1 MTNNKSFISIGGKE
15 FPYKGHFS
23 WVQAQRQER
32 RKILEE
38 KGLDPFAVACD
49 NISRAMKNPEVQN
62 RVLQRLINTLNTK

>member
-1 MTNNKSFISIGGKE
+1 MTNNKSFISIWWKE

-38 KGLDPFAVACD
+38 KWLDPFAVACD